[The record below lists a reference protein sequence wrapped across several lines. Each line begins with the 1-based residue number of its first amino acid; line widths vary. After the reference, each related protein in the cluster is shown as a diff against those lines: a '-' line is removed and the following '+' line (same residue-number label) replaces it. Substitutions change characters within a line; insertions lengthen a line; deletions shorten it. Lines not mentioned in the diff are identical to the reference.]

1 MTGVHRVVGVVATTL
16 ALVALSATPGC
27 GGKRARQVSSLE
39 GVDAGQRVRVE
50 GTLSLRGSTPIT
62 TSVLEIDST
71 ESVAL
76 DSKKPGLLVQ
86 LKGLT
91 GMRCAIEGDVLA
103 FVDRNLPRLSATR
116 YELLPLPD
124 GRVPIIG
131 VASLEDGECVV
142 TTDDGKRFWI
152 HGELVG
158 VLNEYAGARVWVAGD
173 VFDTDAK
180 TRPKKSTPLTATGYG
195 VVDEAPAR

>member
-1 MTGVHRVVGVVATTL
+1 VAQLRRAGGIVTVAL
-16 ALVALSATPGC
+16 ALVALVATPGC
-27 GGKRARQVSSLE
+27 GGKRAHHVSSLE
-39 GVDAGQRVRVE
+39 GIDAGKHVRIE
-50 GTLSLRGSTPIT
+50 GTLALRGSTPVT

-71 ESVAL
+71 EAVPL
-76 DSKKPGLLVQ
+76 DSKKPGLLAQ
-86 LKGLT
+86 LKGLA
-91 GMRCAIEGDVLA
+91 GMRCAIEGEVLP
-103 FVDRNLPRLSATR
+103 FVDQNLPRLSATR

-131 VASLEDGECVV
+131 IASLEEGQCVV
-142 TTDDGKRFWI
+142 TTDKGKRYWI

-195 VVDEAPAR
+195 VVDEAPVR